1 MVAGVVVP
9 MNAAASPLP
18 SGPSVTVGV
27 HLATVA
33 VVAPPGCCLRLVGPR
48 DRPKFA
54 PAALAPVPIE
64 NRVALRARFDT
75 TIDAVVSPMG
85 RGLARLGVT
94 PNALTTMGLVLT
106 GVAAGLVVAG
116 EPVIGGWALVLG
128 GLMDTLDGAVA
139 RADNRSTPFG
149 AFYDS
154 VSDRLSDGIILA
166 GVAFWLRDQPRLFA
180 LTITALVAAQ
190 VTSYVRA
197 KAEAIDLECQIGI
210 LERAERAIILMFGLV
225 FWRWILE
232 PVLWILAVGGVVT
245 IIQRVHHVWCQ
256 VARDLPDE
264 LMVLA
269 AGGRAWNRAFKEAAR
284 RLYGAK
290 NFDAAWEDMVASDGD
305 APHAAQDAGPDAAP
319 DAASDAVPDAV
330 PGATESPS
338 GRPPGSRA

>member
-1 MVAGVVVP
+1 M
-9 MNAAASPLP
+9 
-18 SGPSVTVGV
+18 
-27 HLATVA
+27 
-33 VVAPPGCCLRLVGPR
+33 
-48 DRPKFA
+48 
-54 PAALAPVPIE
+54 
-64 NRVALRARFDT
+64 ALRARFDPA
-75 TIDAVVSPMG
+75 IQSVVSPMG
-85 RGLARLGVT
+85 RGLASLGVT
-94 PNALTTMGLVLT
+94 PNALTTLGLVLT
-106 GVAAGLVVAG
+106 SVGAGFVVADQ
-116 EPVIGGWALVLG
+116 PVIGGWVLVLG

-225 FWRWILE
+225 MWRWILE
-232 PVLWILAVGGVVT
+232 PVLWVLAVGGT
-245 IIQRVHHVWCQ
+245 ITVAQRVHHVWCQ
-256 VARDLPDE
+256 VARDLPDD

-290 NFDAAWEDMVASDGD
+290 NFDAAWDDMVASE
-305 APHAAQDAGPDAAP
+305 PD
-319 DAASDAVPDAV
+319 DVED
-330 PGATESPS
+330 ATEATT
-338 GRPPGSRA
+338 GRTPGSGA